1 MDHDSSHSTIDDQH
15 KHSHDT
21 SDCDAEPSKCE
32 EENANTD
39 ESTGKKHFNCQLH
52 YRTSHHLPDG
62 ILPLGWIMA
71 QPAPAS

>member
-1 MDHDSSHSTIDDQH
+1 MAHDSPTIDDQH

-21 SDCDAEPSKCE
+21 LDSDAEASK

-52 YRTSHHLPDG
+52 YRASHQLPNG
-62 ILPLGWIMA
+62 ILPLGWITA
-71 QPAPAS
+71 QHWHTRGNS